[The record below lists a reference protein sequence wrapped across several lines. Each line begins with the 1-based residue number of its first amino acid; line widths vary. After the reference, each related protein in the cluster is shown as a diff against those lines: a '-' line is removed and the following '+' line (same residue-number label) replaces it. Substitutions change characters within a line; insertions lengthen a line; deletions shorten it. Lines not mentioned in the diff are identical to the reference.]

1 MNLLHKVNPTLTS
14 FSEDSYNQAKSQIL
28 KIPFGHHTVAGQC
41 APCAYNIT
49 KVSCLL
55 TPVNTEMA
63 SRENC
68 VVIP

>member
-14 FSEDSYNQAKSQIL
+14 FGEVSHNQAKSQIL
-28 KIPFGHHTVAGQC
+28 KVPFRHHTVAGQC

-55 TPVNTEMA
+55 TPEKTVCGDPVI
-63 SRENC
+63 SRNQ
-68 VVIP
+68 